1 MRVERLDIFGFK
13 SFMERLVLPL
23 ESGITGVVG
32 PNGCGKSN
40 IIDALRWVLGET
52 RASSLR
58 GDTLEDVIFNGT
70 ESFRPLGLAEVSL
83 VIRADKGTLFQDLL
97 SYYEQTEAANVV
109 EPGAQAGAETVE
121 ASAAPLLGGTPEN
134 TDQVVAASSEKQTDE
149 SHIEEVEGEQSQEGE
164 AESAEQASATEQ
176 SPNVEQPQTVEQPK
190 AAAPAKIEI
199 AGEVVS
205 GDFISDIRASLSKY
219 SWLQSVTEVQVTRR
233 LYRSGESEFFLNKV
247 PCRLKDIKEFFRV
260 VGLAARGYTIIAQGE
275 IGRIITAKPDD
286 RRIVIEEAAHIA
298 GFREHMNAVSKRVD
312 DTNAQVV
319 RLDDVIKE
327 VTRQVGNLKRQAAR
341 AIARAEIKEELKV
354 AEREL
359 FADTLLR
366 LLKRVGES
374 AHKAAQLEHE
384 EQVAQG
390 ALNEARRVEQESREE
405 GNRFDAEVE
414 LYRTQAEQ
422 LRDELNR
429 RQREVNTRES
439 RLREIK
445 SVVQARSTEIARLEE
460 RKSTLLARRQD
471 SQNALSNLEA
481 QAMEIEEGLTSLDLS
496 GEEELA
502 QLTQE
507 INQLREA
514 QRNQERTIRE
524 LRDKLVSAQSR
535 REAMQA
541 QLTAASPL
549 TQLKRALGGEF
560 KMPAEVTG
568 DFKLLVDGITVP
580 DRYAKCLQAVLAE
593 RASFLVVDNVSKVA
607 RSFQEMV
614 LKADPQNKKGIG
626 LGLFAQV
633 PPPSPSERSIVR
645 IEGVTPI
652 LDFITTSDWSK
663 GLVER
668 LLSNVWV
675 AQDLD
680 TAIKFSEAQY
690 SLGENASGETASG
703 EPPLDLVVVTET
715 GDLLSPW
722 SFYSLR
728 HEGGIIQVKNKV
740 DEATRV
746 IDENQGA
753 YDSIVAE
760 RDATVARLNECERQ
774 HAELVRAIQQ
784 AQQRLRELS
793 NRQGEIRGRLASE
806 AKMLNQL
813 DADVQRIEP
822 QAQEVLS
829 QMTALEGA
837 IEELTLEI
845 ETLKEQDNSEV
856 ENAYKEVT
864 ENLRAVEEKRRGVR
878 DSVTKLLRDLE
889 FKRQG
894 HETAR
899 DRLVRERMAC
909 ERIKGELGSA
919 EVALCESF
927 GEEALEEVR
936 KNQETT
942 ELLHDQARRELD
954 ARVTGMR
961 QRLEREGEVDPSVI
975 EQHEVEAKRLED
987 LTTQRED
994 LVRAIETLSVT
1005 LVELQEA
1012 CARRFIQTFE
1022 TISKNFAIF
1031 GPKLFGGGKA
1041 ELHLENPEK
1050 PLESGV
1056 EILVC
1061 PPGKKPKSIDLLSGG
1076 EKALCAIALVFSMFM
1091 VRPSPICVLDEVD
1104 APLDEANVHRF
1115 VAFIKEMSARTQFL
1129 MITHN
1134 KASMAAADTLVGVTM
1149 PQPGA
1154 SKVLTVSLQDAEKHA
1169 G

>member
-70 ESFRPLGLAEVSL
+70 DSFRPLGLAEVSV
-83 VIRADKGTLFQDLL
+83 VIRADKGNLFQDLIG
-97 SYYEQTEAANVV
+97 YYEETESGNL
-109 EPGAQAGAETVE
+109 TS
-121 ASAAPLLGGTPEN
+121 ASAEATPAVEEAPVTATIGSAPEN
-134 TDQVVAASSEKQTDE
+134 ADQIEKPDREDE
-149 SHIEEVEGEQSQEGE
+149 VT
-164 AESAEQASATEQ
+164 SAEAGK
-176 SPNVEQPQTVEQPK
+176 VEV
-190 AAAPAKIEI
+190 
-199 AGEVVS
+199 GNEVVS
-205 GDFISDIRASLSKY
+205 GDFLSDIRASLSKY
-219 SWLQSVTEVQVTRR
+219 AWLRSVSEVQVTRR

-298 GFREHMNAVSKRVD
+298 GFREHMNAVSKRVE
-312 DTNAQVV
+312 DTQAQIV

-327 VTRQVGNLKRQAAR
+327 VTRQVGSLKRQAAR
-341 AIARAEIKEELKV
+341 AVARAEIKEELKV

-359 FADTLLR
+359 YGDTLLR
-366 LLKRVGES
+366 LLKRVGDS
-374 AHKAAQLEHE
+374 ATKAQQLEHE

-390 ALNEARRVEQESREE
+390 ALDEARRVEQASREE

-422 LRDELNR
+422 IKDELNR
-429 RQREVNTRES
+429 RQREVNIRES
-439 RLREIK
+439 RLRELN

-460 RKSTLLARRQD
+460 RKNTLVARRQE
-471 SQNALSNLEA
+471 SQNALSNLEN
-481 QAMEIEEGLTSLDLS
+481 QSKEIEQGLASLDLS
-496 GEEELA
+496 GEEELQA
-502 QLTQE
+502 LSQE
-507 INQLREA
+507 IGQLRED
-514 QRNQERTIRE
+514 QRSQERTIRE

-535 REAMQA
+535 REALQA

-560 KMPAEVTG
+560 KMPAEITG
-568 DFKLLVDGITVP
+568 DFKLLVDGIKVP
-580 DRYAKCLQAVLAE
+580 DRYAKSLQAVLAE
-593 RASFLVVDNVSKVA
+593 RASFLVVDDVSKVA

-614 LKADPQNKKGIG
+614 LRADPQNKKGIG

-633 PPPSPSERSIVR
+633 PALASSPGIASSPSTVTPV
-645 IEGVTPI
+645 EGVAPI
-652 LDFITTSDWSK
+652 LSFIEATEWSK

-680 TAIKFSEAQY
+680 VAIKFAEAQ
-690 SLGENASGETASG
+690 GASG
-703 EPPLDLVVVTET
+703 EPPMDLVVVTET

-746 IDENQGA
+746 IEENQGA

-760 RDATVARLNECERQ
+760 RDATVARLNECEKRHQ
-774 HAELVRAIQQ
+774 ELVRAIQQ
-784 AQQRLRELS
+784 AQQKLREFS
-793 NRQGEIRGRLASE
+793 NRQGEIRGRLQSE
-806 AKMLNQL
+806 SKMLSQL
-813 DADVQRIEP
+813 DNDVQRIEP

-829 QMTALEGA
+829 QIAALERA
-837 IEELTLEI
+837 IEEVKQEVAQ
-845 ETLKEQDNSEV
+845 LKQQDNSEV
-856 ENAYKEVT
+856 EKAYHEVT
-864 ENLRAVEEKRRGVR
+864 ANLRAVEEKRRGVR
-878 DSVTKLLRDLE
+878 ESIAALLRDLE
-889 FKRQG
+889 SKRQG
-894 HETAR
+894 HEAAR
-899 DRLVRERMAC
+899 DRLVRERMTG

-919 EVALCESF
+919 ENTLRESF
-927 GEEALEEVR
+927 GDEALAEVHAS
-936 KNQETT
+936 QETAG
-942 ELLHDQARRELD
+942 LMADQERRELD
-954 ARVTGMR
+954 ARVHAMR

-975 EQHEVEAKRLED
+975 EQHEVESKRLED
-987 LTTQRED
+987 LIAQRED
-994 LVRAIETLSVT
+994 LARAIETLSTT
-1005 LVELQEA
+1005 LIELQEA
-1012 CARRFIQTFE
+1012 CARRFSQTFE
-1022 TISKNFAIF
+1022 TIRKNFAIF
-1031 GPKLFGGGKA
+1031 GPKLFGGGRA
-1041 ELHLENPEK
+1041 DLFLADPEK

-1056 EILVC
+1056 EIVVC

-1091 VRPSPICVLDEVD
+1091 VRPSPLCVLDEVD

-1115 VAFIKEMSARTQFL
+1115 VAFIKEMSSRTQFL

-1154 SKVLTVSLQDAEKHA
+1154 SKVLTVSLQDAERHA

>member
-23 ESGITGVVG
+23 EAGITGVVG

-83 VIRADKGTLFQDLL
+83 VIRADKGALFQDLL

-109 EPGAQAGAETVE
+109 EPGAQGEVAPEGAV
-121 ASAAPLLGGTPEN
+121 AAPLLGGTPEN
-134 TDQVVAASSEKQTDE
+134 TDQVEMA
-149 SHIEEVEGEQSQEGE
+149 QEGE
-164 AESAEQASATEQ
+164 IADQDAAEVPTTEESQGEVVATDAASAEVVAQETA
-176 SPNVEQPQTVEQPK
+176 PQ
-190 AAAPAKIEI
+190 PAKIEI

-327 VTRQVGNLKRQAAR
+327 VTRQVGSLKRQAAR

-390 ALNEARRVEQESREE
+390 ALEEARRVEQESRDE

-414 LYRTQAEQ
+414 LYRTQSEQ

-439 RLREIK
+439 RLRELN
-445 SVVQARSTEIARLEE
+445 SVMQARTTEISRLEE
-460 RKSTLLARRQD
+460 RKNTLLARRQD
-471 SQNALSNLEA
+471 SQNALTNLET
-481 QAMEIEEGLTSLDLS
+481 QAMEIEEGLASLDLS
-496 GEEELA
+496 GEDELA

-507 INQLREA
+507 INLLRED
-514 QRNQERTIRE
+514 QRTKERTIRE

-535 REAMQA
+535 REALQA

-626 LGLFAQV
+626 LGLFAKL
-633 PPPSPSERSIVR
+633 PPPSATERAITR

-652 LDFITTSDWSK
+652 LDFIKTSDWSK

-680 TAIKFSEAQY
+680 TAIKFSEAQ
-690 SLGENASGETASG
+690 SAGG

-740 DEATRV
+740 DEATA
-746 IDENQGA
+746 IIEENQGS
-753 YDSIVAE
+753 YDTIVAE
-760 RDATVARLNECERQ
+760 RDATVARLNECERR
-774 HAELVRAIQQ
+774 HAELVRSIQQ

-806 AKMLNQL
+806 SKMLNQL

-822 QAQEVLS
+822 QSEEARS
-829 QMTALEGA
+829 QMAALEGA
-837 IEELTLEI
+837 ILELAEEI
-845 ETLKEQDNSEV
+845 ETLKQQDNSEV
-856 ENAYKEVT
+856 EEAYKEVT
-864 ENLRAVEEKRRGVR
+864 ANLRAVEEKRRGVR
-878 DSVTKLLRDLE
+878 DGVTKLLRDLE

-894 HETAR
+894 YEAAR
-899 DRLVRERMAC
+899 DRLVRERMAG

-919 EVALCESF
+919 ESALRESF
-927 GEEALEEVR
+927 GEEALEEIR
-936 KNQETT
+936 QNQEST
-942 ELLHDQARRELD
+942 ELLQDFARRELD

-975 EQHEVEAKRLED
+975 EQHEAEAKRLED

>member
-109 EPGAQAGAETVE
+109 EPGAQAGAEAVE
-121 ASAAPLLGGTPEN
+121 AAAAPLLGGTPEN
-134 TDQVVAASSEKQTDE
+134 TDQVVAASSEEQTDE
-149 SHIEEVEGEQSQEGE
+149 SHNDEVKGEQSLEGE
-164 AESAEQASATEQ
+164 SESAEQASATQQ
-176 SPNVEQPQTVEQPK
+176 SPNVERPK
-190 AAAPAKIEI
+190 TAASATIEI

-374 AHKAAQLEHE
+374 AHKATQLEHE

-390 ALNEARRVEQESREE
+390 ALNDARRVEQESREE

-439 RLREIK
+439 RLRELK

-471 SQNALSNLEA
+471 SQSALSNLEA
-481 QAMEIEEGLTSLDLS
+481 QAMEIEEGLVSLDLS

-633 PPPSPSERSIVR
+633 PPPSSSERSIVR
-645 IEGVTPI
+645 VEGVTPI

-680 TAIKFSEAQY
+680 TAIKFSEAQT
-690 SLGENASGETASG
+690 SGG

-746 IDENQGA
+746 IEENQGA

-760 RDATVARLNECERQ
+760 RDATVARLNECERR

-829 QMTALEGA
+829 QMSALEGA

-856 ENAYKEVT
+856 ETAYKEVT

-889 FKRQG
+889 SKRQG
-894 HETAR
+894 HEAAR
-899 DRLVRERMAC
+899 DRLVRERMAG

-919 EVALCESF
+919 ETALLESF
-927 GEEALEEVR
+927 GEEALEDIR

-942 ELLHDQARRELD
+942 ELLPDHARRELD

-994 LVRAIETLSVT
+994 LVRAIEILSVT

>member
-109 EPGAQAGAETVE
+109 EPGEQGGGETVE
-121 ASAAPLLGGTPEN
+121 AAAAPLLGGTPEN
-134 TDQVVAASSEKQTDE
+134 TDQVVAASSEDQTDE
-149 SHIEEVEGEQSQEGE
+149 RQVAEVEGEESLEGTSE
-164 AESAEQASATEQ
+164 TAEQASATEQ
-176 SPNVEQPQTVEQPK
+176 SPNVEQPTTPP
-190 AAAPAKIEI
+190 PARIEI

-205 GDFISDIRASLSKY
+205 GDFLSDIRASLSKY

-390 ALNEARRVEQESREE
+390 SLNEARRLEQESREE

-429 RQREVNTRES
+429 RQREVNIRES
-439 RLREIK
+439 RLRELK

-471 SQNALSNLEA
+471 SQNSLSNLEA
-481 QAMEIEEGLTSLDLS
+481 QAMEIEEGLASLDLS

-633 PPPSPSERSIVR
+633 APPSSSERSIVR
-645 IEGVTPI
+645 VEGVTPI
-652 LDFITTSDWSK
+652 LDFIKTSDWSK

-680 TAIKFSEAQY
+680 TAIKFSEAQT
-690 SLGENASGETASG
+690 SGG

-746 IDENQGA
+746 IEENQGA
-753 YDSIVAE
+753 YDAIVAE
-760 RDATVARLNECERQ
+760 RDATVARLNECERR

-822 QAQEVLS
+822 QALEVRS
-829 QMTALEGA
+829 QMSALEGA

-894 HETAR
+894 YEAAR
-899 DRLVRERMAC
+899 DRLVRERMAG

-919 EVALCESF
+919 ESALLESF

-942 ELLHDQARRELD
+942 ELLHEQARRELD

>member
-109 EPGAQAGAETVE
+109 EPGAQENVAAVE
-121 ASAAPLLGGTPEN
+121 SSATPSLLSGTPEN
-134 TDQVVAASSEKQTDE
+134 TDQIEVAGATDE
-149 SHIEEVEGEQSQEGE
+149 SAQEASSTEERGEGAEQVAEGEGVVAE
-164 AESAEQASATEQ
+164 APEQVA
-176 SPNVEQPQTVEQPK
+176 PQK
-190 AAAPAKIEI
+190 PARIEI
-199 AGEVVS
+199 AGEVVT
-205 GDFISDIRASLSKY
+205 GDFLSDIRASLSKY

-327 VTRQVGNLKRQAAR
+327 VTRQVGSLKRQAAR

-390 ALNEARRVEQESREE
+390 ALEEARRIEQESRDE

-439 RLREIK
+439 RLRELN
-445 SVVQARSTEIARLEE
+445 SVMQARATEIARLEE
-460 RKSTLLARRQD
+460 RKNTLLARRQD

-481 QAMEIEEGLTSLDLS
+481 QAMEIEEGLASLDLS

-507 INQLREA
+507 INQLRED
-514 QRNQERTIRE
+514 QRNKERTIRE

-535 REAMQA
+535 REALQA

-593 RASFLVVDNVSKVA
+593 RASFLVVDDVTKVA

-633 PPPSPSERSIVR
+633 PPPCATERAITP

-652 LDFITTSDWSK
+652 LDFIKTSDWSK

-680 TAIKFSEAQY
+680 TAIKFSEAQ
-690 SLGENASGETASG
+690 SASG
-703 EPPLDLVVVTET
+703 EPPIDLVVVTET

-740 DEATRV
+740 DEATA
-746 IDENQGA
+746 IIEENQGA
-753 YDSIVAE
+753 YDTIVAE
-760 RDATVARLNECERQ
+760 RDAIVARLNECERR
-774 HAELVRAIQQ
+774 HAELVRSIQQ

-806 AKMLNQL
+806 SKMLNQL

-822 QAQEVLS
+822 QAEEARS
-829 QMTALEGA
+829 QMAALEGA
-837 IEELTLEI
+837 ILELAEEI
-845 ETLKEQDNSEV
+845 ETLKQQDNSEV
-856 ENAYKEVT
+856 EEAYKEVT
-864 ENLRAVEEKRRGVR
+864 ANLREVEEKRRGVR
-878 DSVTKLLRDLE
+878 DGVTKLLRDLE

-894 HETAR
+894 HEAAR
-899 DRLVRERMAC
+899 DRLVRERMAG

-919 EVALCESF
+919 ESVLRESF
-927 GEEALEEVR
+927 GEEALEEIR
-936 KNQETT
+936 QSQEST
-942 ELLHDQARRELD
+942 ELLQDHARRELD

-961 QRLEREGEVDPSVI
+961 QRLEREGEVDPTVI

>member
-1 MRVERLDIFGFK
+1 
-13 SFMERLVLPL
+13 MERLVLPL
-23 ESGITGVVG
+23 EAGITGVVG

-83 VIRADKGTLFQDLL
+83 VIRSDKGTLFQDLL

-109 EPGAQAGAETVE
+109 EPGAQAEGTTVE
-121 ASAAPLLGGTPEN
+121 VTSAPSLGGTPEN
-134 TDQVVAASSEKQTDE
+134 TDQVEVAAASE
-149 SHIEEVEGEQSQEGE
+149 EELLADQDVSTSEDASEGEVVAQE
-164 AESAEQASATEQ
+164 
-176 SPNVEQPQTVEQPK
+176 
-190 AAAPAKIEI
+190 AAAQPAKIEI
-199 AGEVVS
+199 AGEVVT

-327 VTRQVGNLKRQAAR
+327 VTRQVGSLKRQAAR

-374 AHKAAQLEHE
+374 AHKAAQLQHE

-390 ALNEARRVEQESREE
+390 ALEEARRIEQESRDE

-414 LYRTQAEQ
+414 LYRTQSEQ

-429 RQREVNTRES
+429 RQREVNVRES
-439 RLREIK
+439 RLRELN
-445 SVVQARSTEIARLEE
+445 SVMQARATEISRLEE
-460 RKSTLLARRQD
+460 RKNTLLARRQD
-471 SQNALSNLEA
+471 SQNALTTLET
-481 QAMEIEEGLTSLDLS
+481 QAMEIEEGLASLDLS

-507 INQLREA
+507 INQLRED
-514 QRNQERTIRE
+514 QRNKDRTIRE

-535 REAMQA
+535 REALQA

-560 KMPAEVTG
+560 KMPAEITG
-568 DFKLLVDGITVP
+568 DFKLLVDGISVP

-593 RASFLVVDNVSKVA
+593 RASFLVVDDVTKVA

-626 LGLFAQV
+626 LGLFAKL
-633 PPPSPSERSIVR
+633 PPPSSAERAITP

-652 LDFITTSDWSK
+652 LDFIKTSDWSK

-680 TAIKFSEAQY
+680 TAIKFSEAQ
-690 SLGENASGETASG
+690 SASG

-740 DEATRV
+740 DEATA
-746 IDENQGA
+746 IIEENQGA
-753 YDSIVAE
+753 YDTIVAE
-760 RDATVARLNECERQ
+760 RDATVARLNECERR
-774 HAELVRAIQQ
+774 HAELVRSIQQ

-793 NRQGEIRGRLASE
+793 NRQGEVRGRLASE
-806 AKMLNQL
+806 SKMLNQL

-822 QAQEVLS
+822 QSEEARS
-829 QMTALEGA
+829 QMAALEGT
-837 IEELTLEI
+837 ILELAEEI
-845 ETLKEQDNSEV
+845 ETLKQQDNSEV
-856 ENAYKEVT
+856 EEAYKEVT
-864 ENLRAVEEKRRGVR
+864 ANLRAVEEKRRGVR
-878 DSVTKLLRDLE
+878 DGVTKLLRDLE

-894 HETAR
+894 YEAAR
-899 DRLVRERMAC
+899 DRLVRERMAG

-919 EVALCESF
+919 ESALRESF
-927 GEEALEEVR
+927 GEESLEEVR
-936 KNQETT
+936 QSQENT
-942 ELLHDQARRELD
+942 ELLHDHARRELD

-987 LTTQRED
+987 LATQRED
-994 LVRAIETLSVT
+994 LVSAIETLSVT

-1041 ELHLENPEK
+1041 ELHLANPEK

-1056 EILVC
+1056 DILVC

>member
-23 ESGITGVVG
+23 ETGITGVVG

-109 EPGAQAGAETVE
+109 EPGAEGEVVADAVVTPSV
-121 ASAAPLLGGTPEN
+121 LGGTPEN
-134 TDQVVAASSEKQTDE
+134 TDQVEVSASGEGVSIEPNETVAVEPPS
-149 SHIEEVEGEQSQEGE
+149 EGEVGVSE
-164 AESAEQASATEQ
+164 AG
-176 SPNVEQPQTVEQPK
+176 
-190 AAAPAKIEI
+190 PAKAVAQDVTTQPARIEI

-219 SWLQSVTEVQVTRR
+219 SWLQSVSEVQVTRR

-327 VTRQVGNLKRQAAR
+327 VTRQVGSLKRQAAR

-390 ALNEARRVEQESREE
+390 ALEEARRLEQESRDE

-414 LYRTQAEQ
+414 LYRTQSEQ
-422 LRDELNR
+422 LRDELSR
-429 RQREVNTRES
+429 RQREVNARES
-439 RLREIK
+439 RLRELN
-445 SVVQARSTEIARLEE
+445 SVMQARTTEISRLEE
-460 RKSTLLARRQD
+460 RKNTLLARRQD
-471 SQNALSNLEA
+471 SQNALTALET
-481 QAMEIEEGLTSLDLS
+481 QAMEIEEGLASLDLT

-507 INQLREA
+507 INRLRED
-514 QRNQERTIRE
+514 QRTKERTIRE

-535 REAMQA
+535 REALQA

-626 LGLFAQV
+626 LGLFAQL
-633 PPPSPSERSIVR
+633 PPPTGTDRAIIPV
-645 IEGVTPI
+645 EGVTPI
-652 LDFITTSDWSK
+652 LDFIKTTDWSK

-680 TAIKFSEAQY
+680 TAIKFSEAQ
-690 SLGENASGETASG
+690 SSTG

-740 DEATRV
+740 DEATS
-746 IDENQGA
+746 IIEENQGA
-753 YDSIVAE
+753 YDIIVAE
-760 RDATVARLNECERQ
+760 RDAIVARLNECERR
-774 HAELVRAIQQ
+774 HAELVRSIQQ

-822 QAQEVLS
+822 QAQEVRS
-829 QMTALEGA
+829 QMSNLEGA
-837 IEELTLEI
+837 ILELAHEIEEL
-845 ETLKEQDNSEV
+845 KQQDNSEL

-864 ENLRAVEEKRRGVR
+864 TNLRAVEEKRRGVR
-878 DSVTKLLRDLE
+878 DGVTKLLRDLE

-894 HETAR
+894 YEAAR
-899 DRLVRERMAC
+899 DRLVRERMAG

-919 EVALCESF
+919 ENVLRESF
-927 GEEALEEVR
+927 GEEALDEVR
-936 KNQETT
+936 QSQETT
-942 ELLHDQARRELD
+942 ELLNEHNRRELD

-1041 ELHLENPEK
+1041 ELHLANPEK

>member
-23 ESGITGVVG
+23 ETGITGVVG

-109 EPGAQAGAETVE
+109 EPGAQDTGAQNNGAAVE
-121 ASAAPLLGGTPEN
+121 ASASPSLLSGTPEN
-134 TDQVVAASSEKQTDE
+134 TDQIEVSTTAEDAAQNDTTDKVE
-149 SHIEEVEGEQSQEGE
+149 EGEVAVVET
-164 AESAEQASATEQ
+164 SAQATEQ
-176 SPNVEQPQTVEQPK
+176 VTPQQ
-190 AAAPAKIEI
+190 PAKMEI

-275 IGRIITAKPDD
+275 NGRIITAKPDD

-374 AHKAAQLEHE
+374 AHKATQLEHE

-390 ALNEARRVEQESREE
+390 ALEEARRIEQESRDE

-422 LRDELNR
+422 LRDDLNR

-439 RLREIK
+439 RLRELN
-445 SVVQARSTEIARLEE
+445 SVMQARATEIARLEE
-460 RKSTLLARRQD
+460 RKNTLLARRQD
-471 SQNALSNLEA
+471 SQNALSHLEA
-481 QAMEIEEGLTSLDLS
+481 QAMEIEEGLASLDLS
-496 GEEELA
+496 GEEELSR
-502 QLTQE
+502 LTQE
-507 INQLREA
+507 INQLRED
-514 QRNQERTIRE
+514 QRNQDRTIRE
-524 LRDKLVSAQSR
+524 MRDKLVSAQSR
-535 REAMQA
+535 REALQA

-568 DFKLLVDGITVP
+568 DFRLLVDGITVP

-593 RASFLVVDNVSKVA
+593 RASFIVVDDVTKVA

-633 PPPSPSERSIVR
+633 PPPSATERAITPV
-645 IEGVTPI
+645 EGVTPI
-652 LDFITTSDWSK
+652 LDFVKTAEWSK

-680 TAIKFSEAQY
+680 SAIKFSEAQ
-690 SLGENASGETASG
+690 SASG
-703 EPPLDLVVVTET
+703 EPPIDLVVVTET

-740 DEATRV
+740 DEATA
-746 IDENQGA
+746 IIEENQGA
-753 YDSIVAE
+753 YDIIVAE
-760 RDATVARLNECERQ
+760 RDATVARLNECERR
-774 HAELVRAIQQ
+774 HAELVRSIQQ
-784 AQQRLRELS
+784 AQQRLREFS

-806 AKMLNQL
+806 SKMLNQL

-822 QAQEVLS
+822 QAEEARS
-829 QMTALEGA
+829 QMAALEGA
-837 IEELTLEI
+837 ILELAEEI
-845 ETLKEQDNSEV
+845 ETLKQQDNSEV
-856 ENAYKEVT
+856 EEAYKEVT
-864 ENLRAVEEKRRGVR
+864 ANLREVEEKRRGVR
-878 DSVTKLLRDLE
+878 DGVTRLLRDLE

-894 HETAR
+894 HEAAR
-899 DRLVRERMAC
+899 DRLVRERMAG

-919 EVALCESF
+919 ESALRESF
-927 GEEALEEVR
+927 GEEALEEIR
-936 KNQETT
+936 QNQENT
-942 ELLHDQARRELD
+942 ELLQDHARRELD

-975 EQHEVEAKRLED
+975 EQHEVESKRLED